1 MDSILGYHLNPL
13 TCGIAK
19 FNKAL
24 GERLAIPVVSL
35 FSPEAARYRAPL
47 LSMKLSEFAEP
58 DVARLA
64 GFLDAL
70 QPRQS
75 LRLFLHAWAGTE
87 VEARLLARAD
97 AVYCGNGELA
107 RELEPLHANV
117 IEAWC
122 PGALFDAEPFPE
134 SEISVYSF
142 GMAHKVRAD
151 YYHKLKELLEATGKS
166 YSLYISTALHEGTS
180 FDDSFTEAFEEMR
193 AIFGN
198 RIYFLGFISDT
209 AVFNTLRKS
218 TFFAAFFATGVRANN
233 TSVNTAMQ
241 CGAVVLTNLDEH
253 SPESYVHLESL
264 VDIRQCRDGLPIDPG
279 LLAGIGARGRVVAR
293 EIGWDPLLELI
304 AAEEARIPDNVR
316 KIGR

>member
-24 GERLAIPVVSL
+24 AQRMDIPVVNL
-35 FSPEAARYRAPL
+35 FSPEVADYRAPL

-58 DVARLA
+58 DRERLA
-64 GFLDAL
+64 EFVEAL
-70 QPRQS
+70 KPQQS
-75 LRLFLHAWAGTE
+75 LRLFLHAYSGTE
-87 VEARLLARAD
+87 VESRLLARAD
-97 AVYCGNGELA
+97 AVYCGNEELA
-107 RELEPLHANV
+107 QELAPLHKNV

-134 SEISVYSF
+134 TEISIYSF

-151 YYHKLKELLEATGKS
+151 YYHRLKDLLEATGKS

-193 AIFGN
+193 TIFGN

-209 AVFNTLRKS
+209 AVFNMLRKS
-218 TFFAAFFATGVRANN
+218 TYFAAFFGTGVRANN

-253 SPESYVHLESL
+253 SPHAYLHLESV
-264 VDIRQCRDGLPIDPG
+264 VDIRQCEDGLPSDPA
-279 LLAGIGARGRVVAR
+279 LLAKIGERGRVVAQ

-304 AAEEARIPDNVR
+304 ATEESRIPDNVH
-316 KIGR
+316 KISR